1 MRAQLCLPAARA
13 RDEMRGRASD
23 PRAEAVRPE
32 RVGAG
37 SVLDAVVDEHRAAW
51 PSAGSQLFQVLQAV
65 DVPKILERWL
75 ARSRKLGIAAHT
87 RDPRALGVH
96 SGFRQYWIGR
106 LSQRSQ
112 RRPAQAHLRSP
123 SISAQ
128 ARATDEL
135 TTSLPGSVAQP
146 PFSTKEVCCQ
156 ELTFFSLK
164 RFASAPAARR
174 NLSTQMGASAAMT
187 ALLALLPAIS
197 LAVLPSVHPP
207 QPKPMTTVA
216 RNPMNAPCRSR
227 LSESP
232 CRIEGTCMGGS
243 FRPTCVGASVPDTR
257 WVPVD
262 KLN

>member
-1 MRAQLCLPAARA
+1 MPAPDR
-13 RDEMRGRASD
+13 RGTVI
-23 PRAEAVRPE
+23 E
-32 RVGAG
+32 
-37 SVLDAVVDEHRAAW
+37 SVVNLRN
-51 PSAGSQLFQVLQAV
+51 
-65 DVPKILERWL
+65 
-75 ARSRKLGIAAHT
+75 
-87 RDPRALGVH
+87 
-96 SGFRQYWIGR
+96 
-106 LSQRSQ
+106 Q
-112 RRPAQAHLRSP
+112 RRAAQAHLRLS

-128 ARATDEL
+128 ARATDEW

-156 ELTFFSLK
+156 ELTFFSST